1 MKIQS
6 GQELKGA
13 ALINYI
19 SFVVWPELAVA
30 ILCSRKGLG
39 KLEAEKLLLS
49 DDVELELE
57 RKKTFSL

>member
-6 GQELKGA
+6 GQGLKGV

-30 ILCSRKGLG
+30 MLCSRKGLG
-39 KLEAEKLLLS
+39 KFEAEKLLLA
-49 DDVELELE
+49 DDMELELE